1 MGFSTSTIIVIAIAA
16 YTSLCEAALASVCPS
31 DSVCFQWGV
40 PESSSGPES
49 GAMYLQLQA
58 SPSYQWIG
66 LGTGSR
72 MRGSNMLVVYQN
84 GHGNVTLSTRQS
96 TGHSMP
102 TYAQRP
108 DVQLL
113 EGSGVLNGTLR
124 ANIRCG
130 ECSDV
135 GVGGSSNWITAWK
148 QGPPL
153 YSSDLSE
160 AIAYHDGYSSFTV
173 DLAQAAIASD
183 ENPFLSNNSSV
194 DTHSGLSSAIS
205 RLNTVDQTSETA
217 ALLWA
222 HGIVMSVVFLIGFP
236 AGSFIMLL
244 VGRWKIHAGWQ
255 VLSFI
260 GLCCGFAIGVMISP
274 RYNGLFQDSHTRLGV
289 IVFALMAIQPVL
301 GWLHHVHYCKYRK
314 RGIVSHI
321 HVWYGRCLMGLGIVA
336 GGLGLWLARAP
347 QGFIITYCVVA
358 GLVALCYC
366 VSIVFG
372 RRKYNGAAGKDVN
385 TYMLPDMSEESRLS
399 SAVSKTNRAR

>member
-1 MGFSTSTIIVIAIAA
+1 MFPSQD
-16 YTSLCEAALASVCPS
+16 TSLCEAALASVCPS

-40 PESSSGPES
+40 PESPSGPES

-58 SPSYQWIG
+58 PPSYQWIG

-102 TYAQRP
+102 TYAQRLDVQRL

-113 EGSGVLNGTLR
+113 EGSGVLNGILR

-135 GVGGSSNWITAWK
+135 GVGGSSNWIAAWK

-153 YSSDLSE
+153 HSSDLSE
-160 AIAYHDGYSSFTV
+160 AIAYHDGYSSFSV

-183 ENPFLSNNSSV
+183 ENPFLSANSSV
-194 DTHSGLSSAIS
+194 DTHSGLSSAVS
-205 RLNTVDQTSETA
+205 GLNTVDQTSETA
-217 ALLWA
+217 ALLCS

-244 VGRWKIHAGWQ
+244 VGRWKIHAAWQ
-255 VLSFI
+255 VLFFV

-274 RYNGLFQDSHTRLGV
+274 RYNG
-289 IVFALMAIQPVL
+289 IAIL
-301 GWLHHVHYCKYRK
+301 D
-314 RGIVSHI
+314 
-321 HVWYGRCLMGLGIVA
+321 
-336 GGLGLWLARAP
+336 LA
-347 QGFIITYCVVA
+347 
-358 GLVALCYC
+358 
-366 VSIVFG
+366 S
-372 RRKYNGAAGKDVN
+372 
-385 TYMLPDMSEESRLS
+385 
-399 SAVSKTNRAR
+399 